1 MRLPVVASIML
12 CSTVAFAA
20 PARTEVDADAAARK
34 AKPADV
40 KVTEYDFENDNVS
53 GEALS
58 PDHETVP
65 SRQAMTWSSLISV
78 RAHFIPQMLQMANDV

>member
-1 MRLPVVASIML
+1 MSVSSPSFIAS
-12 CSTVAFAA
+12 
-20 PARTEVDADAAARK
+20 TEGRSRS
-34 AKPADV
+34 
-40 KVTEYDFENDNVS
+40 VS

-78 RAHFIPQMLQMANDV
+78 RAHFIPQMLQMANDM